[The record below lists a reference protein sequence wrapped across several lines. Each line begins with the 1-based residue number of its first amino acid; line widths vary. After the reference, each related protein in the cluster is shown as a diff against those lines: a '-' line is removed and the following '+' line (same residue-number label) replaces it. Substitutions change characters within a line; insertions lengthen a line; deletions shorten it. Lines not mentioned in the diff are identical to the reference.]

1 MIAVLLVPLLISGFI
16 ILINH
21 PYHYYRLHRY
31 SGQLLYMKAAGYGF
45 FCVLIATTM
54 AITAKAAFSSFHPV
68 MTIAAWAEFT
78 ESDSQNRLWSWFI
91 VISITS
97 ILTGY
102 AWAYAAK
109 AVYAFKF
116 IRALLGDSGGRQP
129 IAPKDL
135 MKHLK
140 LSVMA
145 PLMLETPM
153 NSLLFNS
160 LLHKRHVLITM
171 DCGKVYVG
179 VVSRITEPNETEA
192 PTQEIA
198 LTPVMSG
205 YRHKETRRICFINN
219 YSSLSAVDTNINIPR
234 GNITHASW
242 FNEDVHKSVDNTFV
256 GPPER
261 LTPENIA
268 ESISKN
274 LQNEQ

>member
-16 ILINH
+16 LLTKH

-45 FCVLIATTM
+45 YCVLIAVGS
-54 AITAKAAFSSFHPV
+54 AVITKAVFADIHPV
-68 MTIAAWAEFT
+68 MAIAEWADFT
-78 ESDSQNRLWSWFI
+78 ESESQNRLWAWFI
-91 VISITS
+91 IISVTSISI
-97 ILTGY
+97 GY
-102 AWAYAAK
+102 IWAYLAK
-109 AVYAFKF
+109 TVYTIKF
-116 IRALLGDSGGRQP
+116 LKALMAENEGRQSIVP
-129 IAPKDL
+129 REL

-145 PLMLETPM
+145 PLMHETPM

-160 LLHKRHVLITM
+160 LLHKRHILITM

-205 YRHKETRRICFINN
+205 YRNKDTRRICFIND
-219 YSSLSAVDTNINIPR
+219 YSALSDVDTNINIPR
-234 GNITHASW
+234 ENITHASW
-242 FNEDVHKSVDNTFV
+242 FNEEVHKSVDNTFI
-256 GPPER
+256 GPPE
-261 LTPENIA
+261 PER
-268 ESISKN
+268 
-274 LQNEQ
+274 